1 MDLSLFT
8 GQTVDVRLKNQT
20 VYENVKL
27 QKCGLH
33 FSIYSGLEFNVYSSG
48 GSAVSISTPDA
59 GLDIEDIQLSH
70 INLNDYVGFTVN
82 ITLRNW
88 EKHQCLLLRNT
99 SSNFPFISHNTQT
112 AWTEKGKWS
121 LVDNSLQDIIH
132 IQHSKPQ
139 TLIMN
144 RPEIL
149 SAIAETKK
157 QLTVLEEQLAQS
169 PITLQNAVVG
179 DVLADGSEVVYKWPD
194 GALLAAP
201 AKFNMHVRHTENP
214 SFELYLT
221 GLGTRLNRWEWFIPT
236 AEHLNLAFGSL
247 NLNNPN
253 RVPYWT
259 SSRKL
264 WGPNDPDKTGRIRAF
279 RYVTY

>member
-1 MDLSLFT
+1 M
-8 GQTVDVRLKNQT
+8 
-20 VYENVKL
+20 
-27 QKCGLH
+27 
-33 FSIYSGLEFNVYSSG
+33 
-48 GSAVSISTPDA
+48 
-59 GLDIEDIQLSH
+59 
-70 INLNDYVGFTVN
+70 
-82 ITLRNW
+82 
-88 EKHQCLLLRNT
+88 
-99 SSNFPFISHNTQT
+99 
-112 AWTEKGKWS
+112 
-121 LVDNSLQDIIH
+121 DNSLQDIIH

-149 SAIAETKK
+149 QTIAETKK

-201 AKFNMHVRHTENP
+201 AEFNRHARPTENP
-214 SFELYLT
+214 SFEVYLT
-221 GLGTRLNRWEWFIPT
+221 GLGTKLNRWEWFIPT

-253 RVPYWT
+253 RVPHWT

-264 WGPNDPDKTGRIRAF
+264 WGQNSPDKTGRIRAF